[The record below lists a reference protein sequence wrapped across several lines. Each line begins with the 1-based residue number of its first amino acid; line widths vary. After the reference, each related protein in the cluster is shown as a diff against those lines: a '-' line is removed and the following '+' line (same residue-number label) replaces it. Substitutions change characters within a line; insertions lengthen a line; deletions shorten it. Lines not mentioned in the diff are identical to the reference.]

1 MAYDTTTPAA
11 AFVKTGFTG
20 GAYQREMTTVYEIV
34 NDATG
39 KPAYAQP
46 AFQFQYGLNGSVTTP
61 CLLDGSGNAISTG
74 TFNPGVAVACAANIM
89 NWKGYQ
95 YPGCADS
102 RFRRRHGNNR
112 LITDRFRPVARAA

>member
-1 MAYDTTTPAA
+1 MNGPVPGQTKFGKGTAATMTYDSPTPAA
-11 AFVKTGFTG
+11 AFVKAG
-20 GAYQREMTTVYEIV
+20 YQREMTTVYEIV

-46 AFQFQYGLNGSVTTP
+46 AFQFQYGLNSSVTTP

-74 TFNPGVAVACAANIM
+74 TFNPGVDVACAANVM

-95 YPGCADS
+95 YPGCAAS
-102 RFRRRHGNNR
+102 
-112 LITDRFRPVARAA
+112 AAVGGPATTV